1 LALSELKLNIKSLKG
16 VGEKR
21 AKLFEKLGITTV
33 YDLLRHYPRGYED
46 FSKLTPIS
54 FCPIGEPCCIFA
66 IVISP
71 VRPSL
76 IRKGLTLYKLRV
88 ADNTSGC
95 DITFFNNKYI
105 PELLLEGREYL
116 FFGRM
121 GGSIFKREMS
131 NPEFEKNVTNIG
143 LHPIYSTTEGL
154 PSRIIASAVLQAFE
168 HCNDIIEALPDAIR
182 AKYELC
188 YTDYAI
194 KKIHQPKTTQELE
207 IARRRLVFDEL
218 LTLQLGMQLIKSRD
232 RAETS
237 ALCTSAPDFEPFY
250 SALPFTPTG
259 AQIRAIMQAAKDM
272 SSAIPMSRLIE
283 GDVGSGK
290 TVVAAALCY
299 YAAQNGLQSALMAP
313 TEILAQ
319 QHYRT
324 LTELLL
330 KCGLNV
336 GLLTGS
342 QVDSEKQRIRNMFL
356 SGEIDVAIGT
366 HALVQE
372 GVQFKKLG
380 LVITDEQHRFG
391 VQQRARLAEKG
402 KSPHVL
408 IMSATPIPRTLALMI
423 YGDLDI
429 SVLDEIPAGRLTVK
443 TYYVDSSKRERIY
456 NFIKQHIDKGF
467 QAFIVCPLVEGSE
480 SGLAAAEDYAA
491 KIAGEN
497 FAKYRVGL
505 MHGRLKATQKE
516 QIMKAFI
523 ARELDLLVCTT
534 VIEVGVDIPNA
545 VIMVVENAE
554 RFGLSQLHQLRGRVG
569 RGNAQS
575 YCILI
580 SDTTSEETTK
590 RFKIMCETSDGF
602 KIAEKDLQLRGPGDF
617 FGHRQHGLPELHIAD
632 IINDM
637 TVLKE
642 TRIAAN
648 EIIEGDPKLESP
660 ENAGLRAEVYAMF
673 SKEDVIFN

>member
-1 LALSELKLNIKSLKG
+1 
-16 VGEKR
+16 
-21 AKLFEKLGITTV
+21 
-33 YDLLRHYPRGYED
+33 
-46 FSKLTPIS
+46 
-54 FCPIGEPCCIFA
+54 
-66 IVISP
+66 
-71 VRPSL
+71 
-76 IRKGLTLYKLRV
+76 
-88 ADNTSGC
+88 
-95 DITFFNNKYI
+95 
-105 PELLLEGREYL
+105 
-116 FFGRM
+116 
-121 GGSIFKREMS
+121 
-131 NPEFEKNVTNIG
+131 
-143 LHPIYSTTEGL
+143 
-154 PSRIIASAVLQAFE
+154 
-168 HCNDIIEALPDAIR
+168 
-182 AKYELC
+182 
-188 YTDYAI
+188 
-194 KKIHQPKTTQELE
+194 
-207 IARRRLVFDEL
+207 
-218 LTLQLGMQLIKSRD
+218 
-232 RAETS
+232 
-237 ALCTSAPDFEPFY
+237 
-250 SALPFTPTG
+250 
-259 AQIRAIMQAAKDM
+259 
-272 SSAIPMSRLIE
+272 
-283 GDVGSGK
+283 
-290 TVVAAALCY
+290 
-299 YAAQNGLQSALMAP
+299 
-313 TEILAQ
+313 
-319 QHYRT
+319 
-324 LTELLL
+324 
-330 KCGLNV
+330 
-336 GLLTGS
+336 
-342 QVDSEKQRIRNMFL
+342 
-356 SGEIDVAIGT
+356 
-366 HALVQE
+366 
-372 GVQFKKLG
+372 
-380 LVITDEQHRFG
+380 
-391 VQQRARLAEKG
+391 
-402 KSPHVL
+402 
-408 IMSATPIPRTLALMI
+408 MSATPIPRTLALMI

-429 SVLDEIPAGRLTVK
+429 SVLDEIPAGRLTVN
-443 TYYVDSSKRERIY
+443 TYYVDSSKRARIY

-648 EIIEGDPKLESP
+648 EIIEGDPKFESP